1 MPAPRE
7 WRTLQPGEMEGWKL
21 WAQAPTWHPTASGKG
36 HQVGTHLS
44 AICGMM

>member
-1 MPAPRE
+1 MWRSPRSLKP
-7 WRTLQPGEMEGWKL
+7 RKLEGWGL
-21 WAQAPTWHPTASGKG
+21 WGSDTHMALTASGKG